1 MFCSGKM
8 VPRGDLP
15 TILKPLS
22 STSSSDTNIETY
34 LRLAVMSLEAGTLWK
49 LKWRGWGEQGWAQC
63 EAAGFTS
70 HHPPRRTRFSK
81 LQSPSKFPLI
91 AKRKPAHP
99 AVCIQWL
106 GKGRAISI
114 LLPAR
119 RVALMQI
126 NYHIRF
132 TLLSSTDWLP
142 NCFRWL
148 SLILSIG

>member
-1 MFCSGKM
+1 M
-8 VPRGDLP
+8 VPWGRLP
-15 TILKPLS
+15 TTLKPLS
-22 STSSSDTNIETY
+22 STSPSDTDIDTY
-34 LRLAVMSLEAGTLWK
+34 LRLAVMSLEAAHYGNWNGGVEGSRTTLSVRR
-49 LKWRGWGEQGWAQC
+49 RGSLPITLQGELAS
-63 EAAGFTS
+63 AN
-70 HHPPRRTRFSK
+70 SK
-81 LQSPSKFPLI
+81 VPQSSLI
-91 AKRKPAHP
+91 AELEQAHP
-99 AVCIQWL
+99 AVCIQSL

-142 NCFRWL
+142 NCFRWP

>member
-1 MFCSGKM
+1 MFCSGKNGPLGRPSNHIKTPILYISIWYQYRHLFAPCCHVIGGGHIM
-8 VPRGDLP
+8 EIEMEGLRGAG
-15 TILKPLS
+15 LS
-22 STSSSDTNIETY
+22 SVWSGG
-34 LRLAVMSLEAGTLWK
+34 VH
-49 LKWRGWGEQGWAQC
+49 
-63 EAAGFTS
+63 F
-70 HHPPRRTRFSK
+70 P
-81 LQSPSKFPLI
+81 SPSKENSLQQTPKSLKVPLI
-91 AKRKPAHP
+91 AEPEPAHP
-99 AVCIQWL
+99 AVCIQSL

-142 NCFRWL
+142 NCFRWP